1 MNESESLVD
10 LSAFFC
16 SAFNLDSKEIRP
28 IIFQKRLDISGG
40 SSSLGAEIGYHKGNA
55 DRKRNER
62 RYPVLKGETRGKA
75 A

>member
-28 IIFQKRLDISGG
+28 IIFQNRLDISGG
-40 SSSLGAEIGYHKGNA
+40 SSSLGEEIGCHKGNT
-55 DRKRNER
+55 DRKLNER
-62 RYPVLKGETRGKA
+62 RYPVLKGETKGKA